1 MTRTWKLEEAK
12 THLSQLVR
20 DAEHEPQV
28 ITRHGKPVAVV
39 SAVKEGGLPEQQ
51 QPGIEQPGKVAARGP
66 SALDALRG
74 DFDFSDMP
82 EEDWLERDRRT
93 DLRELEL

>member
-12 THLSQLVR
+12 AQLSQLVR

-28 ITRHGKPVAVV
+28 ITRHGRPVAVV
-39 SAVKEGGLPEQQ
+39 SGVAEDVTRMQAE
-51 QPGIEQPGKVAARGP
+51 PG

-82 EEDWLERDRRT
+82 DEELFPRDCSS
-93 DLRELEL
+93 DLRELNL

>member
-1 MTRTWKLEEAK
+1 MTRIWKLEEAK
-12 THLSQLVR
+12 AHLSQLVR

-39 SAVKEGGLPEQQ
+39 SGLTEETTGTPAE
-51 QPGIEQPGKVAARGP
+51 PS
-66 SALDALRG
+66 SALAALRG

-82 EEDWLERDRRT
+82 DEDLFPRDRSS